1 MAIRKVELDV
11 APKPYEVLSVEK
23 TNYRSGKRYAVTVRF
38 SWKIMAVGNKFQA
51 YTETATIPWDK
62 ASESLADLKTKGQA
76 AFNALKAADTGEADL
91 IFALQNLT
99 L

>member
-1 MAIRKVELDV
+1 MTIRKVELDA

-38 SWKIMAVGNKFQA
+38 SWKVVAVGAAWQA
-51 YTETATIPWDK
+51 YEEDVTVLWDS
-62 ASESLADLKTKGQA
+62 ASESLADLKAKGQA
-76 AFNALKAADTGEADL
+76 AFNALKASDTREADL
-91 IFALQNLT
+91 VFGLLNLT